1 VRAVGGGPPVAL
13 SIAGSDSGAG
23 AGIQADLKTMGALGV
38 LGVTAITAVTA
49 QNTVEVRDVHYIPVA
64 VVNAQIDAVID
75 DLPVAAVKTGML
87 GSAEVVDPVMVA
99 ATGRILLAE
108 GGIDAYRSLLLP
120 HALIVTPN
128 LWEAAILAGVEPA
141 TVRDVDDMI
150 ELARR
155 IHEFGP
161 TWVLVKGGHLPGVA
175 SGDSEPT
182 PDGVADILF
191 DGRHATVLTG
201 SHIDTPNTHGT
212 GCSLSSAVAA
222 YLAHG
227 HEVPTAVA
235 SAKEFVHGAL
245 TGGAAWRL
253 GRGHGPLDHLGWSG
267 DVGPDPGRQS
277 GRVFRP
283 GHFPPMSQDPSA
295 GAGSGTPPRLSD
307 VGSAIE
313 EHCDG

>member
-1 VRAVGGGPPVAL
+1 VMEAGGGPPVAL

-38 LGVTAITAVTA
+38 LGTTAITAVTA
-49 QNTVEVRDVHYIPVA
+49 QNTVQVRDVHYVPVS

-87 GSAEVVDPVMVA
+87 GSAEMVEAVGGRAGAGDLPQLVVDPVMVA

-108 GGIDAYRSLLLP
+108 GGIDAYRNLLLP

-155 IHEFGP
+155 IHDFGP

-175 SGDSEPT
+175 SDDSEPS
-182 PDGVADILF
+182 PDGVADVLF
-191 DGRHATVLTG
+191 DGRQATVLTG

-227 HEVPTAVA
+227 HPVPTAVA

-253 GRGHGPLDHLGWSG
+253 GSGHGPLDHLGWSRQPPPA
-267 DVGPDPGRQS
+267 VSQLPG
-277 GRVFRP
+277 
-283 GHFPPMSQDPSA
+283 
-295 GAGSGTPPRLSD
+295 
-307 VGSAIE
+307 
-313 EHCDG
+313 

>member
-1 VRAVGGGPPVAL
+1 VTVDGGGPPVAL

-49 QNTVEVRDVHYIPVA
+49 QNTVEVRDVHYVPVA
-64 VVNAQIDAVID
+64 VVEAQIDAVID
-75 DLPVAAVKTGML
+75 DLGVAAVKTGML
-87 GSAEVVDPVMVA
+87 GSAEMVEAVGRRAATGDLPRLVVDPVMVA

-108 GGIDAYRSLLLP
+108 GGIDAYRQRLLP

-155 IHEFGP
+155 IHGFGP
-161 TWVLVKGGHLPGVA
+161 AWVLVKGGHLPGVA
-175 SGDSEPT
+175 SGDPEPS
-182 PDGVADILF
+182 PDGVADVLF
-191 DGRHATVLTG
+191 DGSRATVLSG
-201 SHIDTPNTHGT
+201 AHIDTPNTHGT

-227 HEVPTAVA
+227 HPVPVAVA

-245 TGGAAWRL
+245 VGGAAWRL
-253 GRGHGPLDHLGWSG
+253 GAGHGPLDHLGWSG
-267 DVGPDPGRQS
+267 RPPPAVTDLPG
-277 GRVFRP
+277 
-283 GHFPPMSQDPSA
+283 
-295 GAGSGTPPRLSD
+295 
-307 VGSAIE
+307 
-313 EHCDG
+313 